1 MSTPAPS
8 APLIR
13 AAQKELDRLARA
25 AGELRGRRQ
34 ALQAQLDELT
44 GELKA
49 LENRRDLLLEVTG
62 QPAAP
67 PTADDAHDGA
77 PRRVLRGRELRRVA
91 ARALHRWA
99 GEEPVHYREL
109 YERVLADGNVLTGK
123 DPAATFLTNLR
134 ESPAIVRGER
144 MGHYRLDRAAEGR
157 LAQEL
162 AETDAELDDVRR
174 MLERVREHGSPAEAE
189 RLRTHHDR
197 LKNRRRRVQADLDEV
212 RFVFAAPDEGR
223 AEKGAGDLAH
233 AA

>member
-1 MSTPAPS
+1 MPTPAPS

-25 AGELRGRRQ
+25 ASELRGRRQ

-44 GELKA
+44 GELRA
-49 LENRRDLLLEVTG
+49 LEGRRDLLLEVTG
-62 QPAAP
+62 QPAVPAED
-67 PTADDAHDGA
+67 AAEDDA
-77 PRRVLRGRELRRVA
+77 PKRVLRGRELRRLA
-91 ARALHRWA
+91 ARTLHEWA

-109 YERVLADGNVLTGK
+109 YERVLAGGNVLTGK

-134 ESPAIVRGER
+134 ESPAIVRGAK
-144 MGHYRLDRAAEGR
+144 MGHYRLDRAAEAR

-197 LKNRRRRVQADLDEV
+197 LKSRRRRVQADLDEV
-212 RFVFAAPDEGR
+212 RFVFAAPDEKR
-223 AEKGAGDLAH
+223 ADAGDLAH

>member
-1 MSTPAPS
+1 VPTPAPS

-25 AGELRGRRQ
+25 ASELRGRRQ

-44 GELKA
+44 GELRA
-49 LENRRDLLLEVTG
+49 LEGRRDLLLEVTG

-67 PTADDAHDGA
+67 AEDAADDGT
-77 PRRVLRGRELRRVA
+77 PKRVLRGRELRRVA
-91 ARALHRWA
+91 ARALHEWA

-134 ESPAIVRGER
+134 ESPAIVRGEKL
-144 MGHYRLDRAAEGR
+144 GHYRLDPAAEPR

-162 AETDAELDDVRR
+162 AETDAELADARR

-189 RLRTHHDR
+189 RLRTHQDR
-197 LKNRRRRVQADLDEV
+197 LKNRRRRIQADLDEV
-212 RFVFAAPDEGR
+212 RFVFAAGAR
-223 AEKGAGDLAH
+223 AAADLAH